1 MNLKNQLKHYLKE
14 HGISASELSRKTGI
28 SKQSISDWLA
38 GVHPRDLG
46 KLKRVADELGVTVD
60 HLLFGQG
67 IEIRTVPYP
76 PTPTED
82 EWTSGVY
89 EVRFRKVKSG

>member
-46 KLKRVADELGVTVD
+46 KLKRVADELGITVD

-67 IEIRTVPYP
+67 SEIQTVVNLA
-76 PTPTED
+76 ESD
-82 EWTSGVY
+82 QRGWTSGIY
-89 EVRFRKVKSG
+89 EVRFRRVKR